1 MTEFFLDAIQDSMAQ
16 FASTL
21 SFSRQC
27 MAHSGGLVY
36 PDYVS
41 AMFTAPNA
49 ELIR

>member
-1 MTEFFLDAIQDSMAQ
+1 MPFKTQWHHSQVRCHLADSVWHIQ
-16 FASTL
+16 
-21 SFSRQC
+21 
-27 MAHSGGLVY
+27 GGLVY